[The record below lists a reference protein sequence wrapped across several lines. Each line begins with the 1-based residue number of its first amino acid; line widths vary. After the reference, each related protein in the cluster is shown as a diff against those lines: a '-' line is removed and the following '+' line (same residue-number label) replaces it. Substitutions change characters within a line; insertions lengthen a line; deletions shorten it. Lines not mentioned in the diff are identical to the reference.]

1 MNGRRLLIIEDDP
14 GLSTQMRWCFEDID
28 VFVATNMREAQAI
41 LTREEP
47 QVVTLDLG
55 LPPEPGGT
63 RVGFELLD
71 LISQQTPETKVI
83 VITGREEREH
93 ALKAVAHGAYDFY
106 QKPIDPDTLTFV
118 VDRAFRL
125 WSLEEENRLLANNA
139 TTTPLDGLITASDSM
154 LGIVRQLHRVAPT
167 DATVLIG
174 GETGTGKEVIARAVH
189 SLSARSSGPFI
200 AINCA
205 AIPENLLESEL
216 FGHEK
221 GAFTGAVSRKIGKVE
236 AASGGT
242 LMLDEIGDMPLQ
254 LQAKILRFL
263 QQRTVE
269 RIGSTQEIP
278 VDVRVVSATH
288 RDLEGMITQGS
299 FRQDLFFRL
308 AEISFDLPP
317 LRERGNDVIMIA
329 KALLARHATN
339 RALRFSP
346 DALSAL
352 SDWSWPGNIREL
364 ENRVRRASI
373 MAEGRLVTARD
384 LELTPK
390 DAPVDDNLPLNLRE
404 VRARGEREAIQR
416 AMARAKDNV
425 SKAARL
431 LGISRPTLYS
441 FLQKY
446 EISAAG
452 AIDE

>member
-1 MNGRRLLIIEDDP
+1 MTERRLLIIEDDP
-14 GLSTQMRWCFEDID
+14 GLSTQMRWCFEDVE
-28 VFVATNMREAQAI
+28 VFVASNAQEAQALI
-41 LTREEP
+41 AREEP

-63 RVGFELLD
+63 RIGFELLD
-71 LISQQTPETKVI
+71 LINRQTPNTKVI

-106 QKPIDPDTLTFV
+106 QKPIDADTLTFV

-125 WSLEEENRLLANNA
+125 WSLEEENRLLASHA
-139 TTTPLDGLITASDSM
+139 ASTPLDGLITASASM
-154 LGIVRQLHRVAPT
+154 FDIIRQLQRVAPT

-189 SLSARSSGPFI
+189 KLSARSTGPFV

-221 GAFTGAVSRKIGKVE
+221 GAFTGAVARKIGKVE

-269 RIGSTQEIP
+269 RIGSTHEIP

-288 RDLEGMITQGS
+288 RDLQSMVAEGA
-299 FRQDLFFRL
+299 FRQDLYFRL
-308 AEISFDLPP
+308 AEISFALPA
-317 LRERGNDVIMIA
+317 LRERGDDVVLIA

-339 RALRFSP
+339 RTLRFSQ

-352 SDWSWPGNIREL
+352 TGWNWPGNIREL

-373 MAEGRLVTARD
+373 LADGRLVTARD
-384 LELTPK
+384 LELKP
-390 DAPVDDNLPLNLRE
+390 PEYSIEDNMPLDLRE
-404 VRARGEREAIQR
+404 VRARGERDAIQR
-416 AMARAKDNV
+416 AMARAQDNV

-441 FLQKY
+441 LLQKY

-452 AIDE
+452 STDE

>member
-1 MNGRRLLIIEDDP
+1 MTERRLLIIEDDP
-14 GLSTQMRWCFEDID
+14 GLSTQMRWCFEDVE
-28 VFVATNMREAQAI
+28 VFVASNAQEAQALI
-41 LTREEP
+41 AREEP
-47 QVVTLDLG
+47 QIVTLDLG

-63 RVGFELLD
+63 RIGFELLD
-71 LISQQTPETKVI
+71 LINRQTPDTKVI

-106 QKPIDPDTLTFV
+106 QKPIDADTLTFV

-125 WSLEEENRLLANNA
+125 WSLEEENRLLASHA
-139 TTTPLDGLITASDSM
+139 ASTPLDGLITASASM
-154 LGIVRQLHRVAPT
+154 FDIIRQLQRVAPT

-189 SLSARSSGPFI
+189 KLSARSTGPFV

-221 GAFTGAVSRKIGKVE
+221 GAFTGAVARKIGKVE

-269 RIGSTQEIP
+269 RIGSTHEIP

-288 RDLEGMITQGS
+288 RDLQSMVAEGA
-299 FRQDLFFRL
+299 FRQDLYFRL
-308 AEISFDLPP
+308 AEISFALPA
-317 LRERGNDVIMIA
+317 LRERGDDVVLIA

-339 RALRFSP
+339 RTLRFSQ

-352 SDWSWPGNIREL
+352 TGWNWPGNIREL

-373 MAEGRLVTARD
+373 LADGRLVTARD
-384 LELTPK
+384 LELKP
-390 DAPVDDNLPLNLRE
+390 PEHSIEDNMPLDLRE
-404 VRARGEREAIQR
+404 VRARGERDAIQR
-416 AMARAKDNV
+416 AMARAQDNV

-441 FLQKY
+441 LLQKY

-452 AIDE
+452 STDE

>member
-1 MNGRRLLIIEDDP
+1 MTERRLLIIEDDP
-14 GLSTQMRWCFEDID
+14 GLSTQMRWCFEDVE
-28 VFVATNMREAQAI
+28 VFVASNAQEAQALI
-41 LTREEP
+41 AREEP

-63 RVGFELLD
+63 RIGFELLD
-71 LISQQTPETKVI
+71 LINRQTPDTKVI

-106 QKPIDPDTLTFV
+106 QKPIDADTLTFV

-125 WSLEEENRLLANNA
+125 WSLEEENRLLASHA
-139 TTTPLDGLITASDSM
+139 ASTPLDGLITASASM
-154 LGIVRQLHRVAPT
+154 FDIIRQLQRVAPT

-189 SLSARSSGPFI
+189 KLSARSTGPFV

-221 GAFTGAVSRKIGKVE
+221 GAFTGAVARKIGKVE

-269 RIGSTQEIP
+269 RIGSTHEIP

-288 RDLEGMITQGS
+288 RDLQSMVAEGA
-299 FRQDLFFRL
+299 FRQDLYFRL
-308 AEISFDLPP
+308 AEISFALPA
-317 LRERGNDVIMIA
+317 LRERGDDVVLIA

-339 RALRFSP
+339 RTLRFSQ

-352 SDWSWPGNIREL
+352 TGWNWPGNIREL

-373 MAEGRLVTARD
+373 LADGRLVTARD
-384 LELTPK
+384 LELKP
-390 DAPVDDNLPLNLRE
+390 PEYSIEDNMPLDLRE
-404 VRARGEREAIQR
+404 VRARGERDAIQR
-416 AMARAKDNV
+416 AMARAQDNV

-441 FLQKY
+441 LLQKY

-452 AIDE
+452 STDE